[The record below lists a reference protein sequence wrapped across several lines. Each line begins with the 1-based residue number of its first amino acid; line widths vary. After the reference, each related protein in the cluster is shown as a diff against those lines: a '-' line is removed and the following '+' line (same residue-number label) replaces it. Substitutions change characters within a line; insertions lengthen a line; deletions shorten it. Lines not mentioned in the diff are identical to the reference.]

1 MSENDKK
8 QMIEYIVRE
17 IVRQPLTE
25 MDANT
30 PLVSS
35 GLIDSLALVDIVQ
48 RLEDLTNLRI
58 PGGKVR
64 AQDMDTVELMFS
76 TAHRVGRPRN

>member
-1 MSENDKK
+1 MLENSKK

-17 IVRQPLTE
+17 IIRRPQIDLDV
-25 MDANT
+25 NT
-30 PLVSS
+30 PLVST

-48 RLEDLTNLRI
+48 KLEDLTNLRI

-64 AQDMDTVELMFS
+64 AQDMDAL
-76 TAHRVGRPRN
+76 

>member
-64 AQDMDTVELMFS
+64 AQDMETVELMFS